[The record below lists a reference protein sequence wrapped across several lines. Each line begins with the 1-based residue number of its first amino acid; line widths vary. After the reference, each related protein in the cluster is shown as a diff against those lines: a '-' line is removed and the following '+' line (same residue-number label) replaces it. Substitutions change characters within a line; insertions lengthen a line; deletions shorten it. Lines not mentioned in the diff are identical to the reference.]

1 MLNHPPLDG
10 RNVTLDRRMSYEDMR
25 RAVELTRPAPHVF
38 EEGLPENINGVYD
51 ELTHIIVI
59 DPRLNERQKRCTLA
73 HELLHWTHG
82 DARCQSQYDD
92 KAETHVR
99 KETAT
104 LLINPFDYIQ
114 SERVYEGEAFLV
126 AVDLNVTVGVLE
138 DYRSIL
144 EDAPTLAVEPKGCPQ
159 SSFSASPTLSAAL
172 RLHS

>member
-1 MLNHPPLDG
+1 
-10 RNVTLDRRMSYEDMR
+10 MR

-38 EEGLPENINGVYD
+38 EEELPENINGVYD

-126 AVDLNVTVGVLE
+126 AVDLNVTVGVL
-138 DYRSIL
+138 
-144 EDAPTLAVEPKGCPQ
+144 
-159 SSFSASPTLSAAL
+159 
-172 RLHS
+172 

>member
-1 MLNHPPLDG
+1 MHATRRGTHPTG
-10 RNVTLDRRMSYEDMR
+10 T
-25 RAVELTRPAPHVF
+25 
-38 EEGLPENINGVYD
+38 
-51 ELTHIIVI
+51 THIRRGTARKHQRRIRRV
-59 DPRLNERQKRCTLA
+59 DAHHHHRPTAERTAKRCTLA

-92 KAETHVR
+92 KAEIHVR

>member
-38 EEGLPENINGVYD
+38 EEELPENINGVYD

-82 DARCQSQYDD
+82 DARCQS
-92 KAETHVR
+92 
-99 KETAT
+99 
-104 LLINPFDYIQ
+104 
-114 SERVYEGEAFLV
+114 
-126 AVDLNVTVGVLE
+126 
-138 DYRSIL
+138 
-144 EDAPTLAVEPKGCPQ
+144 
-159 SSFSASPTLSAAL
+159 
-172 RLHS
+172 

>member
-1 MLNHPPLDG
+1 
-10 RNVTLDRRMSYEDMR
+10 MR

-38 EEGLPENINGVYD
+38 EEELPENINGVYD

-104 LLINPFDYIQ
+104 LLII
-114 SERVYEGEAFLV
+114 
-126 AVDLNVTVGVLE
+126 
-138 DYRSIL
+138 RSTTYSPN
-144 EDAPTLAVEPKGCPQ
+144 ECTRAKR
-159 SSFSASPTLSAAL
+159 SSWPSI
-172 RLHS
+172 